1 MTAAERTLARR
12 LVVAAALAV
21 LVVVVASAFIRH
33 AQATHPTAAEVARI
47 VHRLGATAALLVIV
61 LVPFML
67 LRGDDARRERHVAYL
82 ALAIVL
88 ALALL
93 GVATPGSASRFVAV
107 GNMVGGF
114 VLLATLFVLAARLR
128 ERPSSG
134 SDLIVPVAV
143 IGGVLALAT
152 GTLAWV
158 TPSLATTLAH
168 NAMSALAVAGL
179 AAAYLGRPRG

>member
-1 MTAAERTLARR
+1 
-12 LVVAAALAV
+12 V
-21 LVVVVASAFIRH
+21 
-33 AQATHPTAAEVARI
+33 
-47 VHRLGATAALLVIV
+47 
-61 LVPFML
+61 
-67 LRGDDARRERHVAYL
+67 RRERHVAYL
-82 ALAIVL
+82 ALAIVI

-107 GNMVGGF
+107 GNMVGVF

-128 ERPSSG
+128 ERPSG

-158 TPSLATTLAH
+158 SPSLGTTLAH